1 MIKKKVLKM
10 AAVCTTMAMMLSVGA
25 LMGSGE
31 KVQAAQMKSAKEVV
45 KDMGVGWNLGNSLDS
60 TGSWLGNNGDPT
72 SYETAWGNPKTTK
85 AMINKIK
92 EAGFKTVRI
101 PVSWGQHM
109 GASPNY
115 TVDEKWMNRVQEVV
129 NYCIDNNLYVVL
141 NIHHEDWIVP
151 TNVKKS
157 EVEPKLEKLWT
168 QIATRFKNYD
178 DKLIFEALNEPR
190 VQGSAEEWSGGTKET
205 RTVINSY
212 NKVALKAIRSTGG
225 NNAKR
230 AVMMPTNAASGAEVA
245 LNDLVL
251 PDDSNLIVSIHAYSP
266 YNFAM
271 NTSGTS
277 SWNSSKDKGELES
290 EFDRYYNK
298 FVAKGIPVVIG
309 EFGSINKGNDSARV
323 QHAKD
328 YIEVATK
335 RNIRCI
341 WWDNNYSKVNEGE
354 TFGIFNRNN
363 LTWYHEDIQKALIST
378 YNKYNTNGNSSSSN
392 SNNTNSSNSNSN
404 SNNNTNSGNN
414 TTSNE
419 LVSGKTYYIKN
430 INSNMYLDV
439 YNGKDKN
446 GTNVQQ
452 HKGNGEKAQKF
463 KVVSVGNGYYKLVA
477 QVGNKDKVLD
487 VEKKSSKNGT
497 NICIYKD
504 NGGNNQKFKITSVG
518 TNKYTIATKVS
529 NGKSLVEVKN
539 ASKANKA
546 NVQQW
551 ENNGHKC
558 QQWKFELAE

>member
-1 MIKKKVLKM
+1 MIKKRILKM
-10 AAVCTTMAMMLSVGA
+10 AAVCTTMVMMLSGGA
-25 LMGSGE
+25 LMGNGE
-31 KVQAAQMKSAKEVV
+31 KAQAAQMKTAKEVV

-60 TGSWLGNNGDPT
+60 TGTWLGNNGDPT

-109 GASPNY
+109 GSASSY
-115 TVDEKWMNRVQEVV
+115 TVDEAWMDRVQEVV
-129 NYCIDNNLYVVL
+129 DYCIDNDLYVVL
-141 NIHHEDWIVP
+141 NTHHDDWIVP
-151 TNVKKS
+151 TYSSQS

-168 QIATRFKNYD
+168 QIATRFKSYD
-178 DKLIFEALNEPR
+178 DKLIFETLNEPR
-190 VQGSAEEWSGGTKET
+190 VQGSAEEWNGGTTET

-212 NKVALKAIRSTGG
+212 NKVALEAIRSTGG

-230 AVMMPTNAASGAEVA
+230 AVMMPTNAATGLEVA

-251 PDDSNLIVSIHAYSP
+251 PDDDNLIVSIHAYSP

-271 NTSGTS
+271 NASGTS
-277 SWNSSKDKGELES
+277 SWNSSTDKAELEA

-309 EFGSINKGNDSARV
+309 EFGSINKGNDSDRV

-328 YIEVATK
+328 FIEVATT
-335 RNIRCI
+335 RNIPCI

-354 TFGIFNRNN
+354 TFGIFNRND

-378 YNKYNTNGNSSSSN
+378 YDKYNTNDDSSSS
-392 SNNTNSSNSNSN
+392 
-404 SNNNTNSGNN
+404 
-414 TTSNE
+414 TTTDENG
-419 LVSGKTYYIKN
+419 LIDGGVYYIKN

-452 HKGNGEKAQKF
+452 HKGNGENAQKF
-463 KVVSVGNGYYKLVA
+463 KVVALGDGYYKLVS
-477 QVGNKDKVLD
+477 QVGDKNKVLD
-487 VEKKSSKNGT
+487 VEGKSKKDGT

-504 NGGNNQKFKITSVG
+504 NGGNNQQFIITKVG
-518 TNKYTIATKVS
+518 TNKYTIGTKVTK
-529 NGKSLVEVKN
+529 GESLVEVKN

>member
-1 MIKKKVLKM
+1 MIKKRILRI
-10 AAVCTTMAMMLSVGA
+10 AALCTTMVTMLSAGA
-25 LMGSGE
+25 LMGNGE
-31 KVQAAQMKSAKEVV
+31 EVQAAQMKTAKEVV

-60 TGSWLGNNGDPT
+60 TGDWLGNNGDPT

-109 GASPNY
+109 GSASSY
-115 TVDEKWMNRVQEVV
+115 TVDEAWMDRVQEVV
-129 NYCIDNNLYVVL
+129 DYCIDNGLYVVL
-141 NIHHEDWIVP
+141 NTHHDDWIVP
-151 TNVKKS
+151 TNSKKS
-157 EVEPKLEKLWT
+157 EVEPKLKKLWT

-178 DKLIFEALNEPR
+178 DKLIFETLNEPR
-190 VQGSAEEWSGGTKET
+190 VKGSAEEWSGGTSET
-205 RTVINSY
+205 RAVVNSY
-212 NKVALKAIRSTGG
+212 NKVALEAIRNTGG

-230 AVMMPTNAASGAEVA
+230 AVMMPTNGASGTDAAINDMVVPNDGNVIVA
-245 LNDLVL
+245 
-251 PDDSNLIVSIHAYSP
+251 IHAYSP

-277 SWNSSKDKGELES
+277 NWNSSTDKAELVA
-290 EFDRYYNK
+290 EFDKYYNK

-309 EFGSINKGNDSARV
+309 EFGSINKGNNSSRV
-323 QHAKD
+323 KHAED
-328 YIEVATK
+328 FIEIATK
-335 RNIRCI
+335 RNIPCI
-341 WWDNNYSKVNEGE
+341 WWDNNQSKVNEGE

-378 YNKYNTNGNSSSSN
+378 YKKNSSNN
-392 SNNTNSSNSNSN
+392 SNNNSNNNNNNNNNSN
-404 SNNNTNSGNN
+404 SNNSNS
-414 TTSNE
+414 TTKDENG
-419 LVSGKTYYIKN
+419 LINGGIYYIKN

-463 KVVSVGNGYYKLVA
+463 KVVSLGDGYYKLVS
-477 QVGNKDKVLD
+477 QVGDKNKVLD

-497 NICIYKD
+497 NISIYKD

>member
-1 MIKKKVLKM
+1 MIKKRIFRM
-10 AAVCTTMAMMLSVGA
+10 AALCTTMVMMLSAGA
-25 LMGSGE
+25 LMGNGE
-31 KVQAAQMKSAKEVV
+31 NVQAAQMKTAKEVV

-60 TGSWLGNNGDPT
+60 TGDWIGNNASPEK
-72 SYETAWGNPKTTK
+72 YETAWGNPKTTK

-92 EAGFKTVRI
+92 EAGFKTVRV

-109 GASPNY
+109 GSAPNY
-115 TVDEKWMNRVQEVV
+115 TVDKEWMDRVQEVV
-129 NYCIDNNLYVVL
+129 DYCIDNDLYVVL
-141 NIHHEDWIVP
+141 NSHHDSWVVP
-151 TNVKKS
+151 TYSKKS
-157 EVEPKLEKLWT
+157 EVEPKLKKLWT

-178 DKLIFEALNEPR
+178 DKLIFETLNEPR
-190 VQGSAEEWSGGTKET
+190 IQGSAEEWNGGTTET
-205 RTVINSY
+205 RSVINSY
-212 NKVALKAIRSTGG
+212 NKVALEAIRSTGG
-225 NNAKR
+225 NNDKR
-230 AVMMPTNAASGAEVA
+230 AVMMPTNAATGLEVA

-251 PDDSNLIVSIHAYSP
+251 PDDDNLIVSIHAYSP

-271 NTSGTS
+271 NASGTS
-277 SWNSSKDKGELES
+277 SWNSSTDKAELEA

-328 YIEVATK
+328 FIEVATK
-335 RNIRCI
+335 RNIPCI
-341 WWDNNYSKVNEGE
+341 WWDNNQSKVNQGE

-378 YNKYNTNGNSSSSN
+378 YKKNSSNSSN
-392 SNNTNSSNSNSN
+392 SNNNGNNSNNSNS
-404 SNNNTNSGNN
+404 
-414 TTSNE
+414 TTKDENG
-419 LVSGKTYYIKN
+419 LIDGGIYYIKN

-452 HKGNGEKAQKF
+452 HKGNREKAQKF
-463 KVVSVGNGYYKLVA
+463 KVVSVGDGYYKLVS
-477 QVGNKDKVLD
+477 QVGDKNKVLD
-487 VEKKSSKNGT
+487 VEKKSNKNGT
-497 NICIYKD
+497 NISIYKD

-518 TNKYTIATKVS
+518 TNKYTIATKIS

-539 ASKANKA
+539 ASKSNKA

-551 ENNGHKC
+551 ENNGHTC
-558 QQWKFELAE
+558 QQWKFELVE